1 MTYDVIV
8 VGVGAMGAAATS
20 QLAARGLRVLGLERF
35 PLAHAFGSSHGLT
48 RIIRL
53 SYFEHPA
60 YVPLLRRAFELWREL
75 EATTGEALLQV
86 TGSLDVGDEGSEV
99 FAGSRRSCE
108 THDLPHEVL
117 DATEFAR
124 RFPAWRPPPS
134 FKAVWQPDGGF
145 LLPERCIEALAGR
158 ARKLGA
164 AIHVDEP
171 VLDWEVAGGV
181 ARVRT
186 ARDTYV
192 ARQLVLAGGSWMGT
206 LARPMS
212 GLLTVERQVVGW
224 FAVAEPAHFSTDAF
238 PVFVC
243 DVAEGRFYGFPEH
256 GVPGFKIG
264 KYHHRG
270 ERVDP
275 DGFDRTCGPEDER
288 VLREAVSRYFP
299 AASGALLQS
308 AACLFTNTPDEHFV
322 IDRHP
327 DAPEVLLVSACSGH
341 GFKFASVIGEVVA
354 DLVERGETTH
364 DISLFRLARFPRA
377 G

>member
-35 PLAHAFGSSHGLT
+35 PLGHAFGSSHGLT

-75 EATTGEALLQV
+75 QATAGESLLHV
-86 TGSLDVGDEGSEV
+86 TGSLDVGDEDSEV

-108 THDLPHEVL
+108 THDLPHDVL
-117 DATEFAR
+117 DATALAER
-124 RFPAWRPPPS
+124 IPAWRPS
-134 FKAVWQPDGGF
+134 ASLKAVWQPDGGI
-145 LLPERCIEALAGR
+145 LLPERCIEAFADR
-158 ARKLGA
+158 ARGLGA
-164 AIHVDEP
+164 DIHAEEP
-171 VLDWEVAGGV
+171 ALDWDVAGGV

-186 ARDTYV
+186 ARGTYT

-206 LARPMS
+206 LAPLLT
-212 GLLTVERQVVGW
+212 GLLAVERQVVGW
-224 FAVAEPAHFSTDAF
+224 FAVTDAARFSTQAF

-243 DVAEGRFYGFPEH
+243 EVPEGRFYGFPEH

-275 DGFDRTCGPEDER
+275 DAFDRTCGPEDER

-299 AASGALLQS
+299 AANGPLLRS

-327 DAPEVLLVSACSGH
+327 DAPQVLLVSPCSGH
-341 GFKFASVIGEVVA
+341 GFKFASVIGEIVA
-354 DLVERGETTH
+354 DLVERGETAH
-364 DISLFRLARFPRA
+364 DISLFRLARFPQ
-377 G
+377 GG